1 MKTNS
6 NGVNQNCCNEYSKL
20 VLAELERL
28 NENDEKIQG
37 ILSEINIKLGR
48 LDNIEKDIADI
59 EKWKRYMDDVA
70 TPNTLKDMKKNVD
83 SLLTFKTMAT
93 TIWAVVQIG
102 FGIFIALY
110 KICLLYTSPSPRD

>member
-1 MKTNS
+1 MKSNS
-6 NGVNQNCCNEYSKL
+6 NGVNQNGWNEYSKL

-28 NENDEKIQG
+28 NENDEKIQV
-37 ILSEINIKLGR
+37 ILNEINLKLGR

-70 TPNTLKDMKKNVD
+70 TPSTLKDIKKNVD

-110 KICLLYTSPSPRD
+110 KMK

>member
-6 NGVNQNCCNEYSKL
+6 NGVNQNCWNEYSKL
-20 VLAELERL
+20 VLAELEIL

-110 KICLLYTSPSPRD
+110 KIK

>member
-6 NGVNQNCCNEYSKL
+6 NGVNQNGWNEYSKL

-110 KICLLYTSPSPRD
+110 KIK

>member
-1 MKTNS
+1 MKSNS
-6 NGVNQNCCNEYSKL
+6 NGVNQNGWNEYSKL

-28 NENDEKIQG
+28 NENDEKIQV
-37 ILSEINIKLGR
+37 ILNEINLKLGR

-70 TPNTLKDMKKNVD
+70 TPSALKDIKKNVD

-110 KICLLYTSPSPRD
+110 KMK

>member
-6 NGVNQNCCNEYSKL
+6 NGVNQNGWNEYSKL

-48 LDNIEKDIADI
+48 LDNIEKDIYDI

-110 KICLLYTSPSPRD
+110 KMK

>member
-1 MKTNS
+1 MKSNS
-6 NGVNQNCCNEYSKL
+6 NGVNQNGWNEYSKL

-28 NENDEKIQG
+28 NENDEKIQV
-37 ILSEINIKLGR
+37 ILNEINLKLGR
-48 LDNIEKDIADI
+48 LDNIEKDISDI
-59 EKWKRYMDDVA
+59 EKWKRYMDDAA
-70 TPNTLKDMKKNVD
+70 TPSALKDIKKNVD

-110 KICLLYTSPSPRD
+110 KMK

>member
-1 MKTNS
+1 MKSNS
-6 NGVNQNCCNEYSKL
+6 NGVNQNGWNEYSKL

-28 NENDEKIQG
+28 NENDEKIQV
-37 ILSEINIKLGR
+37 ILNEINLKLGR
-48 LDNIEKDIADI
+48 LDNIEKDITDI

-70 TPNTLKDMKKNVD
+70 TPSTLKDIKKNVD

-110 KICLLYTSPSPRD
+110 KMK